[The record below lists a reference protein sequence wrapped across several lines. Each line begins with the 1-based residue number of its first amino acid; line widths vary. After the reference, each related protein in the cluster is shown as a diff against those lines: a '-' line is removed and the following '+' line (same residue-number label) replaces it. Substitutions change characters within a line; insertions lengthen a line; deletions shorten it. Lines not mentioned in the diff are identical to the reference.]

1 MLIDKEQENLR
12 FKSGNLIRINEAEL
26 DLPIYRVYS
35 KKWLIEALT
44 KKQNSLVKPAM
55 WDDPFENFIL
65 SSDARMKDG
74 RKVSFETIRDHY
86 YGQCWTFSVE
96 ETDALWR
103 IYSPG
108 KDGFRVKTTIR
119 KLWDSFYDPKF
130 KWAMISFYL
139 GKIIYEPER
148 EIKAFFEDPSNLSS
162 IVLDNSGK
170 GNIQTL
176 LIKRKEFSHENELRL
191 IFAGHHDWHDT
202 SEKVYKYTIDVNDLF
217 EEILADPRMDQ
228 ENPDAYRDA
237 VSEIRALGYNNPIEK
252 SKLYQ
257 LPKLDLRFDI

>member
-1 MLIDKEQENLR
+1 MSIDKEQENLH
-12 FKSGNLIRINEAEL
+12 FKSGNLIRISEADL

-35 KKWLIEALT
+35 KRWLIEALT

-65 SSDARMKDG
+65 KSDARMKDG
-74 RKVSFETIRDHY
+74 RTVSFDTIRENY
-86 YGQCWTFSVE
+86 YGQCWTFSVN

-130 KWAMISFYL
+130 KWAIISFYL
-139 GKIIYEPER
+139 GRIIYEPEND
-148 EIKAFFEDPSNLSS
+148 IKAFFEDPSTLKS
-162 IVLDNSGK
+162 ILLDNSGK

-176 LIKRKEFSHENELRL
+176 LIKRTEFSHENELRL
-191 IFAGHHDWHDT
+191 IFAGHHEWYDT
-202 SEKVYKYTIDVNDLF
+202 SKKAHEYPIDINDLF
-217 EEILADPRMDQ
+217 EEILADPRMDD
-228 ENPDAYRDA
+228 ENADAYSNA
-237 VSEIRALGYNNPIEK
+237 VNEIRALGYSNPIEK

-257 LPKLDLRFDI
+257 IPKLDLRFDM